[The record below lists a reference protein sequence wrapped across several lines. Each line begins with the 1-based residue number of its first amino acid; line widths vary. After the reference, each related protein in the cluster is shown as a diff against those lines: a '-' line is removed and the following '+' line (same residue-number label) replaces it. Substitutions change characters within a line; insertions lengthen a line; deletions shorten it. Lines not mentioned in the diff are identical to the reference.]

1 MNKVINVVR
10 ASLPPFEEYIEEIS
24 DIWES
29 RWLTH
34 TGPKHQQLEK
44 DLESFLDTPNV
55 ELFSNGHMALEL
67 ALRVLKVKGEVI
79 TTPFTFASTTQAIA
93 DVGLTPVFC
102 DINETDY
109 TIDVDKIEDLITE
122 KTEAIVPV
130 HVYGNI
136 CDYKKIEE
144 IAQKHNL
151 RVIYDAAHAFGE
163 TIDGKNVAN
172 LGDVSMFS
180 FHATKVFNTVE
191 GGGLTFADNALCKE
205 FAAIR
210 QFGMYGK
217 EDAEMFG
224 TNAKMTEFHAA
235 MGLCNLRH
243 VLEEIDKRKK
253 AYERYIERLT
263 GVEGIYICAQ
273 KENIAYNY
281 AYFPVVFEERLFGAS
296 RAEVFERLTENGIG
310 ARKYFYPL
318 TNTFECFHRKYDVT
332 KTPVALHVSKRVLTL
347 PLYADL
353 ALEDVDRICDI
364 ILKCKY

>member
-10 ASLPPFEEYIEEIS
+10 ASLPPFEEYVEEIS

-67 ALRVLKVKGEVI
+67 ALRVLEVKGEVI

-109 TIDVDKIEDLITE
+109 TMDVDKIEDLITE

-144 IAQKHNL
+144 IAEKHHL
-151 RVIYDAAHAFGE
+151 KVIYDAAHAFGE

-191 GGGLTFADNALCKE
+191 GGGLTFADDALCKE

-217 EDAEMFG
+217 EDAEMLG

-243 VLEEIDKRKK
+243 VLEEIDKRKM

-263 GVEGIYICAQ
+263 GVEGIYICPQ
-273 KENIAYNY
+273 KENVSYNY
-281 AYFPVVFEERLFGAS
+281 AYFPVRFNEEIFGKS
-296 RAEVFERLTENGIG
+296 RDQMANELIQNGIVP
-310 ARKYFYPL
+310 RKYFYPL
-318 TNTFECFHRKYDVT
+318 TSDFTIIKEKFVVQD
-332 KTPVALHVSKRVLTL
+332 TPIAGKIADEILTL
-347 PLYADL
+347 PLYAGL
-353 ALEDVDRICDI
+353 SEEEVDRICDI
-364 ILKCKY
+364 VMK